1 MHVEGEALTN
11 DEVMGLLRKQEEE
24 KRTKKKGTEKKG
36 PRRDK
41 GKQRQKAQPRKE
53 PQTKLSCLKAVTK
66 TLTTA
71 LHVVVYTLTQRC
83 VSGLAV
89 TVATGGTTSN
99 VQVSKGYRRKWNSLY
114 ATYVKINTLNF
125 RLCSSNHF

>member
-41 GKQRQKAQPRKE
+41 GKQRQKAHQGRNLR
-53 PQTKLSCLKAVTK
+53 QLSCLKAVTK

-99 VQVSKGYRRKWNSLY
+99 VQVSKGYPRKRNSLY
-114 ATYVKINTLNF
+114 ATYVKITALNF
-125 RLCSSNHF
+125 GICSSKHF